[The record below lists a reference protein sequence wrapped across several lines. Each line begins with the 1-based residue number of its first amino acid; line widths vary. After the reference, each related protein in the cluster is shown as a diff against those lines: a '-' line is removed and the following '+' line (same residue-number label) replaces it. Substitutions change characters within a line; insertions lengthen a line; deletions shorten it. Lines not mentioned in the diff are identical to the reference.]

1 MGDNPNFCLRELS
14 VFLPVKIKKKN
25 DWRETREENALG
37 LEVLPWDFGVDNEA
51 TRLQSSSTGATDRV
65 G

>member
-1 MGDNPNFCLRELS
+1 M
-14 VFLPVKIKKKN
+14 
-25 DWRETREENALG
+25 REENALG

-51 TRLQSSSTGATDRV
+51 TRLQSSSTGATDRI